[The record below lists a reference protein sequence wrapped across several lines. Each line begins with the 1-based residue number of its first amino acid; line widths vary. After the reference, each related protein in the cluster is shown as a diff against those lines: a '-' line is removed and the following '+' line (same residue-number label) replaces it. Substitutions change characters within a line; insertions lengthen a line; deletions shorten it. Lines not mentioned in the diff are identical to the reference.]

1 MSTVKLI
8 TDNILDLTPDFWLK
22 VGDKIH
28 DWVSDDADK
37 GIMQDNTSM
46 HQYTSPEYVRYKKN
60 NMRRF
65 TKGKGQ
71 TFSDKEGYFFGQ
83 THFKS
88 PKVTAKYKGRSYGAG
103 DRLKGYEAGVL
114 SNQTSFVNMR
124 LTSKTLNSLKGKNPT
139 TNSITMHFDGTPAGI
154 LTGNRDRGYDIIG
167 LRGENIGKIKKRIL
181 AEFMKNSKTDIP
193 PTIIIEV
200 K

>member
-1 MSTVKLI
+1 MVKLI
-8 TDNILDLTPDFWLK
+8 TDNILDLTTQFWSE
-22 VGDKIH
+22 VGVEIKRL
-28 DWVSDDADK
+28 VPEDADK

-65 TKGKGQ
+65 TTGKGQ

-83 THFKS
+83 TYFRNK
-88 PKVTAKYKGRSYGAG
+88 KVTAKYKDRDYGAG
-103 DRLKGYEAGVL
+103 KRLKGYATGVL

-124 LTSKTLNSLKGKNPT
+124 LTSKTLNSLTGKNPT
-139 TNSITMHFDGTPAGI
+139 TTSITMAFKGTPAGI

-167 LRGENIGKIKKRIL
+167 LNNKNREKVRQRLIKQFNNNLKKGGTL
-181 AEFMKNSKTDIP
+181 P
-193 PTIIIEV
+193 PVIIEV
-200 K
+200 N

>member
-1 MSTVKLI
+1 MVKLI
-8 TDNILDLTPDFWLK
+8 TDNILDLTPDFWMK
-22 VGDKIH
+22 TGDKIH

-114 SNQTSFVNMR
+114 STQTAFVNMR

-139 TNSITMHFDGTPAGI
+139 TNSITMQFDGTPAGI

-167 LRGENIGKIKKRIL
+167 LNDKNREQVKQKILKQFDENIR
-181 AEFMKNSKTDIP
+181 KTIA

-200 K
+200 N